1 MPKSKRNKIGEGARV
16 SYCAGRLGRRDPL
29 PSAVTLSKVKAHRKD
44 LKRGL
49 LEKIRESVDKYD
61 RAFVFSYENM
71 RSSKFK
77 DVRGMFPDSRFF
89 LGKNRVMQVA
99 LGTGAADE
107 YRPKLSLLAADLSGN
122 VGLLFTSRPQA
133 EVEKFFADFSSP
145 DFARSGNVAT
155 EDITIPAGPL
165 DVPHTMCD
173 ELRKLGVD
181 VSLVKGTVVVARD
194 HAVCATGDVLSP
206 EQCRLLKHFGHE
218 LAVFSLRLLSAWS
231 GGEFTNLSAGADLL
245 SATGGGGASRPKA
258 KKQKRP
264 APRQPGRAKPAA
276 SAAADEEEDEEDEDD
291 DEEGDDDDDD
301 GDMEDDEEE
310 DA

>member
-1 MPKSKRNKIGEGARV
+1 M
-16 SYCAGRLGRRDPL
+16 
-29 PSAVTLSKVKAHRKD
+29 TLSKVKAHRKD

-49 LEKIRESVDKYD
+49 LEKVRESVDKYD

-77 DVRGMFPDSRFF
+77 DVRGMFTDSRFF

-99 LGTGAADE
+99 LGTSTADE
-107 YRPKLSLLAADLSGN
+107 YRPNLSLLAADLSGN
-122 VGLLFTSRPQA
+122 VGLLFTNRPQA
-133 EVEKFFADFSSP
+133 EVEKFFAEFSSP

-155 EDITIPAGPL
+155 EDVTIPAGPL

-194 HAVCATGDVLSP
+194 HTVCASGDSLTP

-218 LAVFSLRLLSAWS
+218 LAVFSLRLLSVWA
-231 GGEFTNLSAGADLL
+231 GGAFSNLSAGADLL
-245 SATGGGGASRPKA
+245 SGGGGGGRPKA

-264 APRQPGRAKPAA
+264 APRQPGRAKVGA
-276 SAAADEEEDEEDEDD
+276 SAAAAGDEDDDDEDD
-291 DEEGDDDDDD
+291 DEEDDEEDDDE
-301 GDMEDDEEE
+301 MEDDDEEE
-310 DA
+310 EEA